1 VPNPNPGGVAGQ
13 SPNDGMGIAGYVTSC
28 RTGDELSIELTIAV
42 HHFRPQEAN
51 VQQTLRDLNTAQN
64 PP

>member
-1 VPNPNPGGVAGQ
+1 
-13 SPNDGMGIAGYVTSC
+13 MGSAGYVTS
-28 RTGDELSIELTIAV
+28 RHIGDELSIELTIAV

-51 VQQTLRDLNTAQN
+51 VQQDLRDLNTAQN